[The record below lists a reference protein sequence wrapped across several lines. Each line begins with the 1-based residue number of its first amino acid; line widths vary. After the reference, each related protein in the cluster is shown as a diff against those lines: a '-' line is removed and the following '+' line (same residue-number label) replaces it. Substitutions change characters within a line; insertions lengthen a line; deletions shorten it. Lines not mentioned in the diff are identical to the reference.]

1 MRYRPVWPGTALW
14 LEMRGQGLNYMA
26 HQRQH
31 AGMVLLLGLSDSL
44 MNNVPG
50 RWKAVDH
57 AYAGTVG
64 FDAHPYRTESD
75 PWDFVDRCGRS
86 PD

>member
-1 MRYRPVWPGTALW
+1 
-14 LEMRGQGLNYMA
+14 
-26 HQRQH
+26 
-31 AGMVLLLGLSDSL
+31 